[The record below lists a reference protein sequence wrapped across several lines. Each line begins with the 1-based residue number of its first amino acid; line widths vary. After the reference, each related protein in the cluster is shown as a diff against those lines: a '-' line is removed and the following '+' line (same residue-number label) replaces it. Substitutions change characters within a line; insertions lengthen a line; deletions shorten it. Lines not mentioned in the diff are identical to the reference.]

1 MTLIFNVSDH
11 VTKCVTYSPPP
22 PPQREDVAKE
32 PLRRLNGR
40 SYLLK
45 AQAVPTVC
53 GVQGDRATSEENG
66 QSWVNS
72 DDPQSIGI
80 RPLIL

>member
-1 MTLIFNVSDH
+1 MTLIINVPDH
-11 VTKCVTYSPPP
+11 VTKCVTYSRPPP
-22 PPQREDVAKE
+22 LYKEEVAKE

-40 SYLLK
+40 SYLLE

-66 QSWVNS
+66 QLWVNS